1 MRQGF
6 PRAGTWSLHVPYLL
20 GQAGTPRLSP
30 RRSRVSCELGVV
42 PEPRPACRYPPAG
55 GAVTR
60 EEKQQRLLPLSCRI
74 LRGHPRRPLLVGQQ
88 EQTQSKGHNEATRW
102 TTPASASSPTSPLRA
117 THRPP
122 HAPETFLTH
131 KHQHPTCPSQ
141 LPSPRPL
148 HQGKAPE
155 AWTHP

>member
-6 PRAGTWSLHVPYLL
+6 PRAGTGSLHVPYLL
-20 GQAGTPRLSP
+20 GQAGTPGLSP
-30 RRSRVSCELGVV
+30 RRSRVSRELGVV
-42 PEPRPACRYPPAG
+42 PEPRPACCYPPAG
-55 GAVTR
+55 GGGMR

-74 LRGHPRRPLLVGQQ
+74 LRDHLRRPLLVGQQ
-88 EQTQSKGHNEATRW
+88 EQTQSKGHTEATRW

-122 HAPETFLTH
+122 HAPDTFLTH
-131 KHQHPTCPSQ
+131 KHQHPTCPPQ
-141 LPSPRPL
+141 LLSPRPL

-155 AWTHP
+155 VWSHP